1 MRHAT
6 TSTRDSLRGSGIP
19 SPRTQPVTPRP
30 SPSIRV
36 SEWWRF
42 RRSSRPRGNGETRR
56 EPGEENVPGRRRQH
70 DHRSAKARQ
79 RLPRDPTPP
88 RRDGISRRGGRSR
101 RSRSGATHQVFES
114 ACGKKCVAPTYC
126 ARPRRTRLQLA
137 ESAEGTELVS
147 TLRGRLHRR
156 GALDG
161 AGHVPRRRL
170 PGDRLPQRPRSSAS
184 SADTPGNTS
193 CVSFAPQP
201 RRGAR

>member
-1 MRHAT
+1 MVEVPPQLSAAGER
-6 TSTRDSLRGSGIP
+6 RN
-19 SPRTQPVTPRP
+19 SPRTR
-30 SPSIRV
+30 
-36 SEWWRF
+36 
-42 RRSSRPRGNGETRR
+42 RR
-56 EPGEENVPGRRRQH
+56 E
-70 DHRSAKARQ
+70 RSRAETTTRSPKREGSSTPTS
-79 RLPRDPTPP
+79 RPTPP